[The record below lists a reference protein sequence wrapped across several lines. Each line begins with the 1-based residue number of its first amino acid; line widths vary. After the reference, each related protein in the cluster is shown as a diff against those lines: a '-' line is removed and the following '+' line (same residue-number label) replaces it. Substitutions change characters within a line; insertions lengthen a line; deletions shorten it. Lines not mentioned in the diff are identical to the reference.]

1 MISCRMYGVTV
12 WGGGGVALAIIDIVI
27 QPSNRLVIVGES

>member
-1 MISCRMYGVTV
+1 MELQC
-12 WGGGGVALAIIDIVI
+12 GGEGGVALAIIDIVI